1 MMNVPLWA
9 WLATTFGLVALL
21 ALDLVIVDRKPHK
34 VTAWEAGRWVILYVA
49 CAVVFGLLVWLL
61 AGGRFAGE
69 FFSGY
74 LTEYS
79 LSVDNLFVFL
89 VIMSAFKVPQ
99 IHQHRVLL
107 IGIVIALVLRS
118 VLIMAGSLVISKFF
132 AIFYVFG
139 AFLIFTAYRMVRG
152 YDKPESDSYSENAL
166 LRRLRKQDA
175 ASGVGPAQLSALS
188 VLVFAGPKT
197 LGELAAAEQV
207 KPPTMS
213 RVVAGL
219 TRSHL
224 IEITRDSRDA
234 RRMHIRATAKGT
246 LLLQQGRQRRVDY
259 LAQHLGSLTTSELTQ
274 LSAVAGILERLLRN
288 WP

>member
-1 MMNVPLWA
+1 MAKVKSKNIAPRHETIA
-9 WLATTFGLVALL
+9 AA
-21 ALDLVIVDRKPHK
+21 DRLH
-34 VTAWEAGRWVILYVA
+34 
-49 CAVVFGLLVWLL
+49 
-61 AGGRFAGE
+61 
-69 FFSGY
+69 
-74 LTEYS
+74 
-79 LSVDNLFVFL
+79 
-89 VIMSAFKVPQ
+89 SAA
-99 IHQHRVLL
+99 IH
-107 IGIVIALVLRS
+107 
-118 VLIMAGSLVISKFF
+118 
-132 AIFYVFG
+132 
-139 AFLIFTAYRMVRG
+139 
-152 YDKPESDSYSENAL
+152 L

-219 TRSHL
+219 KRSHL

-234 RRMHIRATAKGT
+234 RRMHIRATAKGA
-246 LLLQQGRQRRVDY
+246 LLLQQGRERRVEY

-274 LSAVAGILERLLRN
+274 LSALAGILERLLRN

>member
-1 MMNVPLWA
+1 MAKVKSKNIAPQHETIA
-9 WLATTFGLVALL
+9 AA
-21 ALDLVIVDRKPHK
+21 DRLH
-34 VTAWEAGRWVILYVA
+34 
-49 CAVVFGLLVWLL
+49 
-61 AGGRFAGE
+61 
-69 FFSGY
+69 
-74 LTEYS
+74 
-79 LSVDNLFVFL
+79 
-89 VIMSAFKVPQ
+89 SAA
-99 IHQHRVLL
+99 IH
-107 IGIVIALVLRS
+107 
-118 VLIMAGSLVISKFF
+118 
-132 AIFYVFG
+132 
-139 AFLIFTAYRMVRG
+139 
-152 YDKPESDSYSENAL
+152 L

-219 TRSHL
+219 KRSHL

-234 RRMHIRATAKGT
+234 RRMHIRATAKGA
-246 LLLQQGRQRRVDY
+246 LLLQQGRQRRVEY

-274 LSAVAGILERLLRN
+274 LGAVAGILERLLRN